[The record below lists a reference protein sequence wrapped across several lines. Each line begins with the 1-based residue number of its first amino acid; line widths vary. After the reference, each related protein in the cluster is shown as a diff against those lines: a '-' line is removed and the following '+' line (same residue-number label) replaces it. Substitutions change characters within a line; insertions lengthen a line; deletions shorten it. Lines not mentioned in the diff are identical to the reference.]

1 MLTGAISSS
10 VIIRFNDLRD
20 SIELMIDLF
29 ASAHKKQLPSSFYF
43 IDETVLPNLKD
54 SGWTEHAMNEYPSL
68 SISNHGTLA
77 VTIQVADGATDAID
91 TFIQVMEQFGKIF
104 GHSGGW
110 RDTLSRSGAV
120 KIFFEYFDC
129 NAAELAYHR
138 VGKGIIPHLRI
149 VEVEFCALHRADKD
163 FLFFGSP
170 SSLQPSQPPT
180 PTSLSS
186 EDKIIRRPRD
196 HRRSIS
202 TLSLTPSVFSV
213 LSDYERLESEEDIP
227 RIDSKKSFNH
237 EIDLNMIETDKDRRT
252 TCMIKNIPNKYTQQ
266 MLIDHLDESHA
277 GRYDFVYL
285 RMDFKNKCNVGYA
298 FINFLEPKDICTYAK
313 RMVGRRWSRF
323 NSEKR
328 CELAYAR
335 IQGKEALVDKF
346 RNSRVMQEPPS
357 YRPRVFDRSATK

>member
-1 MLTGAISSS
+1 MILC
-10 VIIRFNDLRD
+10 FNDLRD

-29 ASAHKKQLPSSFYF
+29 SSAHKKKLAATHFYF
-43 IDETVLPNLKD
+43 IDETVLQVLKEA
-54 SGWTEHAMNEYPSL
+54 GWTEYNASAAPPL
-68 SISNHGTLA
+68 SVANHGALA
-77 VTIQVADGATDAID
+77 LTIQSADDID
-91 TFIQVMEQFGKIF
+91 QVIQVVEKCGKIF

-110 RDTLSRSGAV
+110 RDTLSNIRV
-120 KIFFEYFDC
+120 FKVFVEFFDC

-138 VGKGIIPHLRI
+138 AKKGNLFHPQTVG
-149 VEVEFCALHRADKD
+149 VEFCSLHRADRE

-170 SSLQPSQPPT
+170 SLLQPSQPPT

-186 EDKIIRRPRD
+186 EDRIIRRPRD

-213 LSDYERLESEEDIP
+213 LSEYERVEGEDDWQKPPSANCTGTIISKRADNEINLAMVESG
-227 RIDSKKSFNH
+227 R
-237 EIDLNMIETDKDRRT
+237 DRRT

-266 MLIDHLDESHA
+266 MLIDHLDESHSA
-277 GRYDFVYL
+277 RYDFIYL

-298 FINFLEPKDICTYAK
+298 FINFLEPNDICSYAK

-335 IQGKEALVDKF
+335 IQGKEALVEKF

-357 YRPRVFDRSATK
+357 YRPRVFDRSASK